1 MKNKKY
7 KIFVV
12 IVIILCLGVYFGLS
26 TRTEITE
33 TTQGNTAENNVQ
45 TYEMTN
51 EDIEALSTTE
61 ITEQTEAEEEEIGKE
76 QEVENEEFELQG
88 QIAYE
93 GSSQYP
99 RVSLGSYSGLTYYSQ
114 IDSRWK
120 NHMYSSVSDSSQT
133 IGTSGC
139 GPTSAA
145 MVVTAIK

>member
-61 ITEQTEAEEEEIGKE
+61 ITEQTEAEEEKQDTDEG
-76 QEVENEEFELQG
+76 G
-88 QIAYE
+88 QH
-93 GSSQYP
+93 
-99 RVSLGSYSGLTYYSQ
+99 
-114 IDSRWK
+114 D
-120 NHMYSSVSDSSQT
+120 
-133 IGTSGC
+133 C
-139 GPTSAA
+139 F
-145 MVVTAIK
+145 